1 MELFTKPSAIETFY
15 EAVMFEMLSY
25 EFMQRA
31 LIASVVIGLVCSII
45 GVFVILKNLTFIGAG
60 TSHAAFGG
68 VTLGYLIGFS
78 PLYLAILFSLVTVWV
93 VGYLSRKG
101 YLKLDASVG
110 IFYSLTMALA
120 VLFIGLMKVYN
131 AEIYGYLFGSIL
143 SVTSMDM
150 KIILILGTIVLIIVY
165 LFFKE
170 FHFIT
175 FDEEMATASGIPT
188 GWLSFLLLNMI
199 ALTIVISL
207 KSVGAI
213 LVFALIVTPAAAAY
227 QLTYSMIRMF
237 LYSALIG
244 VGSSVAGVVLSY
256 WLDLPSGATT
266 VLFVSAI
273 FFLTVIFSP
282 KRRPV
287 FSLR

>member
-1 MELFTKPSAIETFY
+1 ML
-15 EAVMFEMLSY
+15 EMLSY
-25 EFMQRA
+25 EFIQRA
-31 LIASVVIGLVCSII
+31 LIASMVIGLVCSII

-60 TSHAAFGG
+60 TSHAAFAG
-68 VTLGYLIGFS
+68 VTLGYLAAVN
-78 PLYLAILFSLVTVWV
+78 PLSLAVLFSLVTVWI
-93 VGYLSRKG
+93 VGHLSRKG

-131 AEIYGYLFGSIL
+131 AEVYGYLFGSIL
-143 SVTSMDM
+143 SVTRIDLT
-150 KIILILGTIVLIIVY
+150 IILVLGAVVLFIVY

-170 FHFIT
+170 FHFMT
-175 FDEEMATASGIPT
+175 FDEEMARASGIPT
-188 GWLSFLLLNMI
+188 GWLSFLLLTMI

-237 LYSALIG
+237 LYSAIIG
-244 VGSSVAGVVLSY
+244 TGSSVAGVFLSY

-266 VLFVSAI
+266 VLFVSFV
-273 FFLTVIFSP
+273 FFLSVIFSP
-282 KRRPV
+282 KRRTVLTPV
-287 FSLR
+287 E

>member
-1 MELFTKPSAIETFY
+1 
-15 EAVMFEMLSY
+15 MFEMLSY
-25 EFMQRA
+25 EFIQRA
-31 LIASVVIGLVCSII
+31 LIASVIIGLVCSII
-45 GVFVILKNLTFIGAG
+45 GVFVILRNLTFIGAG
-60 TSHAAFGG
+60 TSHAAFAG
-68 VTLGYLIGFS
+68 VTLGYLINYN
-78 PLYLAILFSLVTVWV
+78 PLSFAIVFSLLTVWI
-93 VGYLSRKG
+93 VGYLNRKG

-131 AEIYGYLFGSIL
+131 AEVYGYLFGSIL
-143 SVTSMDM
+143 SVTKGDLA
-150 KIILILGTIVLIIVY
+150 IILILGLAVLSLVY

-175 FDEEMATASGIPT
+175 FDEEMAQASGIAA
-188 GWLSFLLLNMI
+188 GWLSFLLLTMI

-227 QLTYSMIRMF
+227 QLTFSMIRMF
-237 LYSALIG
+237 FYSAVIG
-244 VGSSVAGVVLSY
+244 ITASVGGVFLSY

-266 VLFVSAI
+266 VLFVSAM
-273 FFLTVIFSP
+273 FFLSLIFSP
-282 KRRPV
+282 KRGYI
-287 FSLR
+287 S

>member
-1 MELFTKPSAIETFY
+1 
-15 EAVMFEMLSY
+15 MFEMLSY

-31 LIASVVIGLVCSII
+31 LIASVIIGVVCAII

-60 TSHAAFGG
+60 TSHAAFAG
-68 VTLGYLIGFS
+68 VTLGYLLGVS
-78 PLYLAILFSLVTVWV
+78 PLAFAILFSLITVWI
-93 VGYLSRKG
+93 VGYLSRQG

-120 VLFIGLMKVYN
+120 VLFIGLMKIYN
-131 AEIYGYLFGSIL
+131 AEVYGYLFGSIL
-143 SVTSMDM
+143 SVTKTDLA
-150 KIILILGTIVLIIVY
+150 IILGLGTVVLFIVY

-175 FDEEMATASGIPT
+175 FDEEMARASGIPT
-188 GWLSFLLLNMI
+188 GWLSFLLLTLI
-199 ALTIVISL
+199 AFTIVISL

-227 QLTYSMIRMF
+227 QLTYSVIRMF

-244 VGSSVAGVVLSY
+244 VGSSVAGVFISY
-256 WLDLPSGATT
+256 WFDLPSGATT
-266 VLFVSAI
+266 VLFVSAV
-273 FFLTVIFSP
+273 FSLSVIFSP
-282 KRRPV
+282 KRRSILT
-287 FSLR
+287 FHE

>member
-1 MELFTKPSAIETFY
+1 
-15 EAVMFEMLSY
+15 
-25 EFMQRA
+25 
-31 LIASVVIGLVCSII
+31 
-45 GVFVILKNLTFIGAG
+45 
-60 TSHAAFGG
+60 
-68 VTLGYLIGFS
+68 
-78 PLYLAILFSLVTVWV
+78 
-93 VGYLSRKG
+93 
-101 YLKLDASVG
+101 
-110 IFYSLTMALA
+110 
-120 VLFIGLMKVYN
+120 
-131 AEIYGYLFGSIL
+131 
-143 SVTSMDM
+143 MDM

-175 FDEEMATASGIPT
+175 FDEEMAMASGIPT

-237 LYSALIG
+237 LYSALVG

-266 VLFVSAI
+266 VLFVSAV

>member
-1 MELFTKPSAIETFY
+1 
-15 EAVMFEMLSY
+15 MFEMLSY

-31 LIASVVIGLVCSII
+31 LIASVVVGLVCSII

-60 TSHAAFGG
+60 TSHAAFAG
-68 VTLGYLIGFS
+68 VTLGYLIRFS
-78 PLYLAILFSLVTVWV
+78 PLSIAVLFSLITVWV

-131 AEIYGYLFGSIL
+131 AEVYGYLFGSIL
-143 SVTSMDM
+143 SVTKMDLG
-150 KIILILGTIVLIIVY
+150 IILILGAVVLFIVY

-175 FDEEMATASGIPT
+175 FDEEMARASGIPA
-188 GWLSFLLLNMI
+188 GWLSFLLLTMI

-213 LVFALIVTPAAAAY
+213 LVFAMIVTPAAAAY

-237 LYSALIG
+237 LYSTIIG
-244 VGSSVAGVVLSY
+244 IGSSVSGVILSY

-273 FFLTVIFSP
+273 FFFSVIFSP
-282 KRRPV
+282 KRLTSPV
-287 FSLR
+287 IK

>member
-1 MELFTKPSAIETFY
+1 
-15 EAVMFEMLSY
+15 MFEMLSY

-31 LIASVVIGLVCSII
+31 LLASVVIGVVCAII

-60 TSHAAFGG
+60 TSHAAFAG

-78 PLYLAILFSLVTVWV
+78 PLSLAVSFSLITVWV

-120 VLFIGLMKVYN
+120 VLFIGLMKAYN
-131 AEIYGYLFGSIL
+131 AEVYGYLFGSIL
-143 SVTSMDM
+143 SVTKTDLV
-150 KIILILGTIVLIIVY
+150 IILTLGTVVLFIVY

-175 FDEEMATASGIPT
+175 FDEEMARASGIPT
-188 GWLSFLLLNMI
+188 GWLSFLLLTLI
-199 ALTIVISL
+199 AFTIVISL

-244 VGSSVAGVVLSY
+244 IGSSVAGVVISY
-256 WLDLPSGATT
+256 WFDLPSGATT
-266 VLFVSAI
+266 VLFVSVV
-273 FFLTVIFSP
+273 FSLSVIFSP
-282 KRRPV
+282 KRGTILTIRE
-287 FSLR
+287 